1 MVGPFSPDYDDYGVS
16 ADGQR
21 FLVKTPLEESG
32 GERIHV
38 ITNWT
43 SLIQ

>member
-1 MVGPFSPDYDDYGVS
+1 VLINEFADDYGVS

-21 FLVKTPLEESG
+21 FLVKVRPKEDAEA
-32 GERIHV
+32 RIHV

-43 SLIQ
+43 SLLQ